1 VIFDPEGEVPMGWFE
16 AIVLAIVQGLTEFLP
31 ISSSAHIRVAGL
43 AMGMD
48 DPGATFT
55 AIIQVGTEL
64 AVVVYF
70 WKDIVRIITRW
81 FQSLTGK
88 VARNDPDARM
98 GWLIIIGS
106 VPIVLLGVLL
116 QDLIRTQFRSLW
128 IIAISLIVFGIIL
141 GLADVLARRVKT
153 LEHLGWKDGLIYG
166 FAQALALI
174 PGVSRSGG
182 TITAGRL
189 MGYDRPSAA
198 RYAFLLAIPAVLGS
212 GGYEL
217 VGALTEDNPTG
228 APLNWGATLLATVIA
243 FAVGWA
249 VIKFLMKWVETRSF
263 MPFVL
268 YRIAL
273 GTVLIIL
280 LITGVVSPLAGSA

>member
-1 VIFDPEGEVPMGWFE
+1 MGWLE

-31 ISSSAHIRVAGL
+31 ISSSAHIRIAGL
-43 AMGMD
+43 AMGME

-55 AIIQVGTEL
+55 AIIQIGTEL

-70 WKDIVRIITRW
+70 WRDIVRIITRW

-88 VARNDPDARM
+88 VPRNDPDARM
-98 GWLIIIGS
+98 AWLIIIGS
-106 VPIVLLGVLL
+106 VPIVLLGVLF

-153 LEHLGWKDGLIYG
+153 LEHLNWKDGLIYG

-189 MGYDRPSAA
+189 MGYDRPAAA

-217 VGALTEDNPTG
+217 FSALTDDNPVGAPI
-228 APLNWGATLLATVIA
+228 NWGATLLATVIS
-243 FAVGWA
+243 FVVGWA

-263 MPFVL
+263 MPFVI

-273 GTVLIIL
+273 GTL
-280 LITGVVSPLAGSA
+280 LIVLLIAGVVNPLAGSA

>member
-1 VIFDPEGEVPMGWFE
+1 MGWLE

-43 AMGMD
+43 AMGME

-55 AIIQVGTEL
+55 AIIQIGTEL

-70 WKDIVRIITRW
+70 WRDIVRIITRW

-88 VARNDPDARM
+88 VPRNDPDARM

-106 VPIVLLGVLL
+106 VPIVLLGVLF
-116 QDLIRTQFRSLW
+116 QDVIRTQFRSLW

-153 LEHLGWKDGLIYG
+153 LDHLDWKDGLIYG

-217 VGALTEDNPTG
+217 LGALTEDNPAG
-228 APLNWGATLLATVIA
+228 APINWGATLLATVIS
-243 FAVGWA
+243 FIVGWA

-263 MPFVL
+263 MPFVI

-273 GTVLIIL
+273 GTLLIIL
-280 LITGVVSPLAGSA
+280 LITGVVDPLAGSA

>member
-1 VIFDPEGEVPMGWFE
+1 MGWLE

-31 ISSSAHIRVAGL
+31 ISSSAHIRIAGL
-43 AMGMD
+43 AMGME

-55 AIIQVGTEL
+55 AIIQIGTEL

-70 WKDIVRIITRW
+70 WREIVRIITRW

-88 VARNDPDARM
+88 VPRNDPDARM

-106 VPIVLLGVLL
+106 VPIVLLGVLF

-128 IIAISLIVFGIIL
+128 IIAVSLIVFGIIL

-153 LEHLGWKDGLIYG
+153 LEHLNWKDGLIYG

-189 MGYDRPSAA
+189 MGYDRPAAA

-217 VGALTEDNPTG
+217 FSALTDDNPVG
-228 APLNWGATLLATVIA
+228 SPINWGATLLATVIS
-243 FAVGWA
+243 FVVGWA

-263 MPFVL
+263 MPFVI

-273 GTVLIIL
+273 GTLLIIL
-280 LITGVVSPLAGSA
+280 LIAGVVDPLAGSA

>member
-1 VIFDPEGEVPMGWFE
+1 MGWLE

-55 AIIQVGTEL
+55 AIIQIGTEL

-70 WKDIVRIITRW
+70 WRDIVRIITKW
-81 FQSLTGK
+81 VQSLTGK
-88 VARNDPDARM
+88 VPRNDPDARM

-141 GLADVLARRVKT
+141 GLADVLSRRAKT
-153 LEHLGWKDGLIYG
+153 LEHLNWKDGLLYG
-166 FAQALALI
+166 LAQALALI

-217 VGALTEDNPTG
+217 LGALTEDQTTG
-228 APLNWGATLLATVIA
+228 TPLNWGATLLATVIS
-243 FAVGWA
+243 FLVGWV

-263 MPFVL
+263 MPFVI

-273 GTVLIIL
+273 GTLLIIL
-280 LITGVVSPLAGSA
+280 LITGVVDPLAGSA

>member
-1 VIFDPEGEVPMGWFE
+1 MGWLE

-31 ISSSAHIRVAGL
+31 ISSSAHIRIAGL
-43 AMGMD
+43 AMGME

-55 AIIQVGTEL
+55 AIIQIGTEL

-70 WKDIVRIITRW
+70 WRDIVRIITRW

-88 VARNDPDARM
+88 VPRNDPDARM

-106 VPIVLLGVLL
+106 VPIVLLGVLF

-128 IIAISLIVFGIIL
+128 IIAVSLIVFGIIL

-153 LEHLGWKDGLIYG
+153 LEHLNWKDGLIYG

-189 MGYDRPSAA
+189 MGYDRPAAA

-217 VGALTEDNPTG
+217 FSALTDDNPVG
-228 APLNWGATLLATVIA
+228 SPINWGATLLATVIS
-243 FAVGWA
+243 FVVGWA

-263 MPFVL
+263 MPFVI

-273 GTVLIIL
+273 GTLLIIL
-280 LITGVVSPLAGSA
+280 LIAGVVDPLAGSA

>member
-1 VIFDPEGEVPMGWFE
+1 
-16 AIVLAIVQGLTEFLP
+16 
-31 ISSSAHIRVAGL
+31 
-43 AMGMD
+43 MGMD

>member
-1 VIFDPEGEVPMGWFE
+1 MSWFD

-31 ISSSAHIRVAGL
+31 ISSSAHIRIFGEWL
-43 AMGMD
+43 QMG

-55 AIIQVGTEL
+55 AIIQIGTEL

-70 WKDIVRIITRW
+70 WKDIVRIIQRW
-81 FQSLTGK
+81 FGSLTGK
-88 VARNDPDARM
+88 VDRKDPDARM
-98 GWLIIIGS
+98 GWWIIIGS
-106 VPIVLLGVLL
+106 VPIVLLGLLL

-128 IIAISLIVFGIIL
+128 IVATTLIVFGVIL
-141 GLADVLARRVKT
+141 GLADVLGRRVKP
-153 LEHLGWKDGLIYG
+153 LEQLNAKDGLIYG

-189 MGYDRPSAA
+189 MGYTRPAAA

-212 GGYEL
+212 GLYEL
-217 VGALTEDNPTG
+217 YKSFTDDSAVTAIDYGPT
-228 APLNWGATLLATVIA
+228 ALATVIS
-243 FAVGWA
+243 FVVGWL
-249 VIKFLMKWVETRSF
+249 VIKFLMKWVEQRTF

-268 YRIAL
+268 YRIGL
-273 GTVLIIL
+273 GTLLMVLL
-280 LITGVVSPLAGSA
+280 AFGAMDPLAGAE